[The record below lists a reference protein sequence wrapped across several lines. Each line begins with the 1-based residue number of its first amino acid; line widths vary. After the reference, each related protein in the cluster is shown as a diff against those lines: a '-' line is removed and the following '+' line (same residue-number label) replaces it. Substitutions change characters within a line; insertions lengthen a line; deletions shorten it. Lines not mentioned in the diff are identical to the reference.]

1 MPCILVENKSDLLPE
16 DKVNDL
22 VSLKGFANANN
33 FLASFR
39 TSAKTG
45 YNINESMT
53 YLIENILQRM
63 SAISPKEANKDRTS
77 LALDPSKHANQ
88 DNIRGQQKSGCC

>member
-1 MPCILVENKSDLLPE
+1 
-16 DKVNDL
+16 
-22 VSLKGFANANN
+22 
-33 FLASFR
+33 
-39 TSAKTG
+39 
-45 YNINESMT
+45 MT

-88 DNIRGQQKSGCC
+88 DNIRGQQKNGCC